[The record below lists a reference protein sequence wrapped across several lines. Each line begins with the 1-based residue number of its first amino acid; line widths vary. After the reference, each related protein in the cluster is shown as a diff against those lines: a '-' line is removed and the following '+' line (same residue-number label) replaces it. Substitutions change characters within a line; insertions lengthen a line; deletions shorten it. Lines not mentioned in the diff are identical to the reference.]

1 MMHHPSRL
9 PSPRRLLF
17 LSPLL
22 LATAAVLAA
31 ERPPAA
37 PETTFKHAE
46 ELRLRAAEKGD
57 AALFADAAGEFGAAT
72 TAFASRDIKEK
83 ADPDWAFRARCAQ
96 GETLLRAGKAKEA
109 RDVLAPLLQDPARK
123 DDPLRVAVL
132 FYHGAAC
139 FRLGDDMAAGR
150 SLDQLAPFQD
160 PTLGV
165 AARRLLARL
174 HERADE
180 RAEALAQY
188 DAVVIDFAERKGSAN
203 GGGPA
208 PRAVFQSAF
217 AAAVLLY
224 EAGRFADAH
233 DRFAALAPDSADAR
247 LYQGCCKVQLRQFS
261 RGVETLSALK
271 AGDPLAAG
279 QALLW
284 LGRAEAGAADPEDAD
299 AWREGLHDALE
310 TYRKAEEK
318 FQTVAAGDDAAFA
331 RARRGETVR
340 ERAEVHERLGEFA
353 EAADLYARLRAD
365 GLAPGRDEETLQREL
380 TARTLAGDP
389 AASEKLAGQF
399 EASYPHGVLAP
410 EVYLRRGEN
419 SAMLALRAAP
429 ADAARLN
436 AEAARRF
443 QLVLDK
449 YPEFEH
455 VQHARYAAAW
465 LLYRQGEYDK
475 ARTLLEEIP
484 TTDRREDLIGASYLL
499 ADCLIRTAP
508 AQADDALAAGR
519 LQEQLTQ
526 AADLLTDVVAQQL
539 YDDRGPDALM
549 RLGQCQRRLAALAAK
564 DEDRNALEAASRTS
578 FERVLLE
585 YPNNDLQPH
594 AILERARWVRKGG
607 DQDEAVRRLRPF
619 ASGPL
624 DKHPLAPL
632 AVLNL
637 CGWLR
642 LEDGKAAEA
651 ARILGRTRRKYEKVL
666 KADAARAEWAPLLR
680 FQHAV
685 ALQDAGQYTEAR
697 ALLKEIM
704 DDSSRPESA
713 EARLVWG
720 EGMLAEGQAK
730 VAAAD
735 GVLGGAPAEADA
747 AAARKGRADGVAI
760 VRSAAEYM
768 SDQARRTGDKAPSP
782 LLQARLFYE
791 TAWVWRSLADDEVAA
806 ERTRIQ
812 DEWKKKAPKNADGQ
826 TPDPPDVPLSDIPL
840 QPAETKARAAYAAL
854 IAAQPELLP
863 LAAQARLELAELLAQ
878 RGDHRGAV
886 AQLKQAI
893 DQEPANDVSARIGLR
908 LSDCLF
914 ALGDDAGAMRQLDR
928 VGALTDT
935 SLAPTARYRAAAWL
949 AGRGE
954 WDKVAPRLTPFRDD
968 DALKN
973 LPAVTDKALLLL
985 GETYAA
991 LGQDD
996 ASTQA
1001 YEQLLAAFADSGFR
1015 RHAHYG
1021 EALTLHKRKKYDD
1034 ALTAYLR
1041 AYAAAPPE
1049 IAVRSQIQVGVCEI
1063 EMGKLSEAVESL
1075 LGAFDPDFPDMNAF
1089 ALVEAAY
1096 ALDRLGRA
1104 EESEQRLQQCVADY
1118 PKSPWGR
1125 VAETWL
1131 KKGKRAP
1138 VPPHALPEAAKL
1150 LALDPQPPVPLD
1162 PLGEQQPPE
1171 QSVFDDLVDRACQAA
1186 IVNRPLTLRPIPSP
1200 LLRLTTP
1207 EPFENRDAVR
1217 VRALSDVEELPPVAP
1232 LPTPPR

>member
-1 MMHHPSRL
+1 MSRHPSHFA
-9 PSPRRLLF
+9 PPRRVLL

-31 ERPPAA
+31 AGPPNAGA
-37 PETTFKHAE
+37 PEATFNHAE

-57 AALFADAAGEFGAAT
+57 AALFVDSAGEFGAAAS
-72 TAFASRDIKEK
+72 AFASRDTKEK
-83 ADPDWAFRARCAQ
+83 DDPEWASRARCAQ

-109 RDVLAPLLQDPARK
+109 RDVLASLLQGPARK
-123 DDPLRVAVL
+123 DDPLRAAAL

-160 PTLGV
+160 PVFGV

-188 DAVVIDFAERKGSAN
+188 DAVAADYAERKKSA
-203 GGGPA
+203 GGEGPA

-224 EAGRFADAH
+224 EAGRFEEAL
-233 DRFAALAPDSADAR
+233 DRFAALTASAPAATPADAR
-247 LYQGCCKVQLRQFS
+247 LYQGGCEVQLRQFA
-261 RGVETLSALK
+261 RAVETLSALK
-271 AGDPLAAG
+271 ADEPLAAG
-279 QALLW
+279 QAALW

-299 AWREGLHDALE
+299 AWRAGLGDALE
-310 TYRKAEEK
+310 TLHGAEEK
-318 FQTVAAGDDAAFA
+318 FKTVAAGNDAAFA
-331 RARRGETVR
+331 RARRGEAVR

-389 AASEKLAGQF
+389 AASENLAGQF
-399 EASYPHGVLAP
+399 EASYPHGVMAP

-419 SAMLALRAAP
+419 AALLALQAAP

-436 AEAARRF
+436 GEAARRF

-465 LLYRQGEYDK
+465 LLYRQGDYEK

-484 TTDRREDLIGASYLL
+484 PTDRREDLIGASYLL

-508 AQADDALAAGR
+508 ALADDALAAGR

-526 AADLLTDVVAQQL
+526 ASDLLTDVVAQQP
-539 YDDRGPDALM
+539 YDDRDPDALM

-564 DEDRNALEAASRTS
+564 DEDRNALEAASRAS

-594 AILERARWVRKGG
+594 AIIERARWVRKGG

-619 ASGPL
+619 ASGAL
-624 DKHPLAPL
+624 YKHPLAPL
-632 AVLNL
+632 AVVNL
-637 CGWLR
+637 CGWMR
-642 LEDGKAAEA
+642 LQDGKAAEA
-651 ARILGRTRRKYEKVL
+651 ARVLGRTRRKYEKVL
-666 KADAARAEWAPLLR
+666 KADPARAEWAPLLR
-680 FQHAV
+680 YQHAL
-685 ALQDAGQYTEAR
+685 ALQDAGQYAEAR
-697 ALLKEIM
+697 AVLKEIM
-704 DDSSRPESA
+704 DDSSRPESD

-720 EGMLAEGQAK
+720 EGMLAEGRAK

-735 GVLGGAPAEADA
+735 GVLGGSPTEADA
-747 AAARKGRADGVAI
+747 AAARKNRAEGMAI
-760 VRSAAEYM
+760 IRASAETM
-768 SDQARRTGDKAPSP
+768 QEQARRKGDKAPSP

-791 TAWVWRSLADDEVAA
+791 AAWVWRSLADDEVAA
-806 ERTRIQ
+806 ERARVQ
-812 DEWKKKAPKNADGQ
+812 EEWKKKAPKNADGQ
-826 TPDPPDVPLSDIPL
+826 APDPPDVPLSEIPL
-840 QPAETKARAAYAAL
+840 QPSETKARAAYTAL
-854 IAAQPELLP
+854 IAAQPDLLP
-863 LAAQARLELAELLAQ
+863 LAAQARLELAELLDQ
-878 RGDHRGAV
+878 RGDPRA
-886 AQLKQAI
+886 ALTQLKQAI
-893 DQEPANDVSARIGLR
+893 DQEPANDLSARIGLR

-914 ALGDDAGAMRQLDR
+914 TLGDDAGAMRQLDR
-928 VGALTDT
+928 VAALTDT
-935 SLAPTARYRAAAWL
+935 SLAPTARYRDAATL
-949 AGRGE
+949 ASRGE
-954 WDKVAPRLTPFRDD
+954 WEKVVQRLTPFRDD

-985 GETYAA
+985 GEAYAA

-996 ASTQA
+996 LSTQA
-1001 YEQLLAAFADSGFR
+1001 YAQLLAAFADSDFR

-1021 EALTLHKRKKYDD
+1021 EALTLHKRKKYGD

-1049 IAVRSQIQVGVCEI
+1049 IAVRSQIQAGVCEI
-1063 EMGKLSEAVESL
+1063 ETGKLSEAVESL

-1096 ALDRLGRA
+1096 ALDRLDRP
-1104 EESEQRLQQCVADY
+1104 EESAKRLRQCVEDY
-1118 PKSPWGR
+1118 PKSPWSR
-1125 VAETWL
+1125 VAESWP
-1131 KKGKRAP
+1131 KKGSATPARRTPCRRPPNFWRWSRSRRRRSTRSANSSRPSKASSTIWWTAP
-1138 VPPHALPEAAKL
+1138 A
-1150 LALDPQPPVPLD
+1150 
-1162 PLGEQQPPE
+1162 
-1171 QSVFDDLVDRACQAA
+1171 R
-1186 IVNRPLTLRPIPSP
+1186 
-1200 LLRLTTP
+1200 RL
-1207 EPFENRDAVR
+1207 
-1217 VRALSDVEELPPVAP
+1217 S
-1232 LPTPPR
+1232 